1 MSETPRRALVAKTV
15 LAALHQ
21 RGMTVEVLST
31 LMGLSTDDLRDRLD
45 GHVAFDVDELEAI
58 STALGVS
65 IAALLGDY

>member
-15 LAALHQ
+15 LAVLHQ
-21 RGMTVEVLST
+21 RGISVEVLST
-31 LMGLSTDDLRDRLD
+31 LTGLPADDLRECLD